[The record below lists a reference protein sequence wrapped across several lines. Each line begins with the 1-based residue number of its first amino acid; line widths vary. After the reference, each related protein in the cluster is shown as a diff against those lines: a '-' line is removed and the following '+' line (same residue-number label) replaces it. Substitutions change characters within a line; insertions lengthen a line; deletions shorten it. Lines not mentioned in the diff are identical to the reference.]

1 MTMDERGYVAQTLFR
16 FLERTGVNYC
26 VVGDTRGYPDT
37 IPSDIDIVVPA
48 REFDG
53 LPRLVAWFCREAGL
67 ELVQLIRHEQTA
79 VYFVLAW
86 IGESG
91 AHGFLAVDFCS
102 DYFRRG
108 RRFLSADEIVAQ
120 RGPRI
125 EAGGTSHDFF
135 VPPPHVQ
142 FIYYLLKKIDK
153 RELRSTHGE
162 YLSSRWAMDEKGARG
177 QICRFWTSS
186 DADMLIN
193 AAASN
198 DWSEVRIA
206 LPWLRRALRRSTPL
220 SFSWLVR
227 EMGRRALRVLQPTGM
242 TVAVLGPDG
251 SGKSAAIGRA
261 LEDLAP
267 VFRHTHYLH
276 LRPRLVA
283 RRGKG
288 NGPVK
293 FPHALPVRGAAVSL
307 AKLAYFLFDYV
318 AGYAIQVWPLKRRSA
333 LVAFDRYFH
342 DLLIDPERYRYGG
355 PMRLARW
362 ATKLVPQPD
371 LWILLDAPAPVL
383 QARKQEVPEDET
395 ERQRRA
401 YLEFF
406 GPRWNAA
413 VVNAAQDLPQV
424 AHDVESAILRWLG
437 GRLEYRHRD
446 VRVEENPLIARV
458 LLYHCRRKTPWVAK
472 FFRILLN
479 SDIYCRIPS
488 PILLPHPYGVIIH
501 ADSVIGRRV
510 KIMQQV
516 TLGAKDRGRNRA
528 PVLEDDVY
536 IGAGAKILG
545 AVHIGRGA
553 IIGANAV
560 VTRDVPPYCT
570 VVGANR
576 IVKTPALRRN
586 EAGPATETRPRHHAI
601 A

>member
-1 MTMDERGYVAQTLFR
+1 MTMDERGHVAQTLFR
-16 FLERTGVNYC
+16 FLEHAGVNYC

-37 IPSDIDIVVPA
+37 IPSDVDIVVPA
-48 REFDG
+48 GEFDG
-53 LPRLVAWFCREAGL
+53 LPRLVTRFCREAGL

-86 IGESG
+86 VGESG

-108 RRFLSADEIVAQ
+108 RRLLSADEIVAQ

-135 VPPPHVQ
+135 VPAPHVQ

-153 RELRSTHGE
+153 QELKGAHGE
-162 YLSSRWAMDEKGARG
+162 FLSSRWAMDEKGARG
-177 QICRFWTSS
+177 QVCRFWPST
-186 DADMLIN
+186 DANMLIN

-198 DWSEVRIA
+198 DWSEVRVA
-206 LPWLRRALRRSTPL
+206 LPGLRRALHRSAPM
-220 SFSWLVR
+220 SFTWIVR
-227 EMGRRALRVLQPTGM
+227 ELGRRVLRVLQPTGM

-276 LRPRLVA
+276 LRPRLVGGRA
-283 RRGKG
+283 AGG
-288 NGPVK
+288 GAVN
-293 FPHALPVRGAAVSL
+293 FPHALPVRGAVASF
-307 AKLAYFLFDYV
+307 AKLAYFLFDYI
-318 AGYAIQVWPLKRRSA
+318 AGYAIQVWPLRRRSA

-342 DLLIDPERYRYGG
+342 DVLIDPERYRYGG

-362 ATKLVPQPD
+362 AAKLVPQPD

-406 GPRWNAA
+406 GPTWNAA

-424 AHDVESAILRWLG
+424 AQDVESAILRWLG
-437 GRLEYRHRD
+437 GRLEYRHPD

-472 FFRILLN
+472 CFRILLN

-501 ADSVIGRRV
+501 ADAVIGRRV

-536 IGAGAKILG
+536 VGAGAKILG
-545 AVHIGRGA
+545 AVHIGKGA

-576 IVKTPALRRN
+576 IVKTRAPRGAGVEPTA
-586 EAGPATETRPRHHAI
+586 EARARPRAI